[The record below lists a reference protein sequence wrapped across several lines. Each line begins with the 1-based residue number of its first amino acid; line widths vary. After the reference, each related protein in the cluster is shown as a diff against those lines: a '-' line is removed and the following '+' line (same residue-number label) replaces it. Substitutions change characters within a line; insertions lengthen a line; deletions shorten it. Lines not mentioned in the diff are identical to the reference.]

1 MKNIKHE
8 HFLII
13 LIAVFLIGGGIGFFA
28 GKGITNK
35 NLQNPQSGFANRGG
49 QGGMMGG
56 GNRGGQGSG
65 MMRGSGFASGEV
77 SSVDTNS
84 IVVRMRDGSSKI
96 VLYAPSTEI
105 GKFTTGVLSDVVVGK
120 QIMVNGTANS
130 DGSVTATNIQI
141 RPNMPI
147 GKPAKQ

>member
-13 LIAVFLIGGGIGFFA
+13 LIAVFLVGGGIGFFA
-28 GKGITNK
+28 GKGMTNK
-35 NLQNPQSGFANRGG
+35 NLQNPQPGFAGRGG
-49 QGGMMGG
+49 PGGMMGG
-56 GNRGGQGSG
+56 GRGQGGG
-65 MMRGSGFASGEV
+65 MVRGSGFASGEV
-77 SSVDTNS
+77 SSVDANS
-84 IVVRMRDGSSKI
+84 IVVKMRDGSSKI

-105 GKFTTGVLSDVVVGK
+105 GKFTTGMLSDIVVGK

-141 RPNMPI
+141 RPNMPTV
-147 GKPAKQ
+147 KQ